1 MYGGTKT
8 EMERLIKDA
17 EKLDKSFKAQRDSNG
32 KLTLSFADVVDGIH
46 IIQQNLG
53 ITGTSAEEAG
63 TTIQG
68 SMASVKAA
76 WQDTLTAMGSGK
88 DLDKRL
94 DNLTKSVKKY
104 GENMKPILKQA
115 LKGAVSAIGELAPSV
130 AAEMPKLVVELAP
143 DVIRAGA
150 DIAGSLVS
158 GVYNEIAN
166 SNIDEVAKNLT
177 EKINQVIS
185 NADAKG
191 SGEKFALVV
200 NKVIGAGFNTIE
212 TFDFKEAATKL
223 TTWFNSAVDNI
234 NWGKLGKTVG
244 DAWKGV
250 WDFIGTSI
258 ETIDWENVG
267 EKISEFINA
276 IDWGGIL
283 TSMFKVIGG
292 IIKNMPE
299 LLKGVIE
306 NLDFDNAASAF
317 ALWYGPKMAKKLL
330 NHFQTNT
337 DTKSVLTDS
346 GKEVGTHVGS
356 GLTSKGE
363 GMASG
368 LVGKISSGLKTAG
381 TIAEAFS
388 IGYTI
393 GTLIRNGLEAVAPGI
408 MKPIDDAVTWWLD
421 NSEAGKWLL
430 KLTGD
435 AQKAE
440 TAEKASQRVAKQRQ
454 EIAKKYEAM
463 GIDTLGGTSSG
474 LTAARTTLLA
484 QRNSWTPN
492 LVGGSTSST
501 PRINSAADYK
511 IYLDSGKL
519 VGGTSKAYSSAS
531 ANSYNYVTK
540 GYSR

>member
-1 MYGGTKT
+1 
-8 EMERLIKDA
+8 MERLIKDA

-32 KLTLSFADVVDGIH
+32 KLTLSFADVVNGIH
-46 IIQQNLG
+46 IVQQNLG

-68 SMASVKAA
+68 SLASVKAA

-104 GENMKPILKQA
+104 GENMKPILRQA

-130 AAEMPKLVVELAP
+130 AAELPKLVVELAP
-143 DVIRAGA
+143 DVIKAGA
-150 DIAGSLVS
+150 DIAGSLV
-158 GVYNEIAN
+158 GGIYNEIAN
-166 SNIDEVAKNLT
+166 SNIDEGAKNLT

-223 TTWFNSAVDNI
+223 TNWFNSAVDNI

-258 ETIDWENVG
+258 ENIDWENLG
-267 EKISEFINA
+267 AKISEFINA

-283 TSMFKVIGG
+283 QSMFKVIGG

-299 LLKGVIE
+299 LLKGVIS

-330 NHFQTNT
+330 NHFQT
-337 DTKSVLTDS
+337 DGSTKKTLTDAGTEA
-346 GKEVGTHVGS
+346 GKTIGTGVEGQGNKIGS
-356 GLTSKGE
+356 GLGSK
-363 GMASG
+363 
-368 LVGKISSGLKTAG
+368 LKAG
-381 TIAEAFS
+381 FEAFAVGWAVGTWIYNQFKS
-388 IGYTI
+388 QFDAAGEALGHSMADGIRDQIEDIIETTNYDTQVKIG
-393 GTLIRNGLEAVAPGI
+393 
-408 MKPIDDAVTWWLD
+408 
-421 NSEAGKWLL
+421 
-430 KLTGD
+430 
-435 AQKAE
+435 
-440 TAEKASQRVAKQRQ
+440 
-454 EIAKKYEAM
+454 KKYEAL
-463 GIDTLGGTSSG
+463 GYKIDYSNSVSLERSIND
-474 LTAARTTLLA
+474 ARTTHLA
-484 QRNSWTPN
+484 RQNSWTPN

-501 PRINSAADYK
+501 PPRINSAADYK

-531 ANSYNYVTK
+531 ANAYNYVTK

>member
-1 MYGGTKT
+1 MDVFDLYAKISLDSKGYEKGLTSAKGSFDKFKINVSDALKAVAKTTTAAVTAGAAATGKVIKDAVANYGEYEQLVGGVDTLFKDSSQKVQDYANRAFSSVQISANQYMSMVTEFSAALIQSVGGDTDKAADAANRALVDMADNWNKMGSEVESVKNAYRGFSKQNYTMLDNLKLGYGGTKT

-32 KLTLSFADVVDGIH
+32 KLTLSFADVVNGIH
-46 IIQQNLG
+46 IVQQNLG

-68 SMASVKAA
+68 SLASVKAA

-88 DLDKRL
+88 DLDKKL

-130 AAEMPKLVVELAP
+130 AAELPKLVVELAP

-158 GVYNEIAN
+158 GIYNEIAN
-166 SNIDEVAKNLT
+166 SNIDEGAKNLT

-212 TFDFKEAATKL
+212 TFDFKETATKL

-258 ETIDWENVG
+258 ENIDWE
-267 EKISEFINA
+267 
-276 IDWGGIL
+276 
-283 TSMFKVIGG
+283 
-292 IIKNMPE
+292 
-299 LLKGVIE
+299 
-306 NLDFDNAASAF
+306 
-317 ALWYGPKMAKKLL
+317 
-330 NHFQTNT
+330 
-337 DTKSVLTDS
+337 
-346 GKEVGTHVGS
+346 
-356 GLTSKGE
+356 
-363 GMASG
+363 
-368 LVGKISSGLKTAG
+368 
-381 TIAEAFS
+381 
-388 IGYTI
+388 
-393 GTLIRNGLEAVAPGI
+393 
-408 MKPIDDAVTWWLD
+408 
-421 NSEAGKWLL
+421 
-430 KLTGD
+430 
-435 AQKAE
+435 KAE
-440 TAEKASQRVAKQRQ
+440 GEHQRA
-454 EIAKKYEAM
+454 IW
-463 GIDTLGGTSSG
+463 GC
-474 LTAARTTLLA
+474 
-484 QRNSWTPN
+484 
-492 LVGGSTSST
+492 
-501 PRINSAADYK
+501 
-511 IYLDSGKL
+511 
-519 VGGTSKAYSSAS
+519 
-531 ANSYNYVTK
+531 K
-540 GYSR
+540 GRS

>member
-1 MYGGTKT
+1 MYGGTKS
-8 EMERLIKDA
+8 EMERLLKDA
-17 EKLDKSFKAQRDSNG
+17 DALNAKQG
-32 KLTLSFADVVDGIH
+32 KYTKYSINSFADIVEAIHVV
-46 IIQQNLG
+46 QQNLG

-68 SMASVKAA
+68 SLASVKAA

-104 GENMKPILKQA
+104 GENMKPILRQA

-130 AAEMPKLVVELAP
+130 AAELPKLVVELAP

-158 GVYNEIAN
+158 GIYNEIAN
-166 SNIDEVAKNLT
+166 SKIDEGAKNLT

-212 TFDFKEAATKL
+212 TFDFKEAAGKL
-223 TTWFNSAVDNI
+223 TTWFNSAVNNI

-267 EKISEFINA
+267 AKISEFINA

-299 LLKGVIE
+299 LLKGVIS

-337 DTKSVLTDS
+337 DTKSVLTNS
-346 GKEVGTHVGS
+346 GKEVGTHVGT
-356 GLTSKGE
+356 GLTGQGE

-393 GTLIRNGLEAVAPGI
+393 GTLIRSGLEAVAPGI
-408 MKPIDDAVTWWLD
+408 MQAIDDAITWGLD
-421 NSEAGKWLL
+421 NSGAGKWLL

-435 AQKAE
+435 YGKEEAAFDKLA
-440 TAEKASQRVAKQRQ
+440 AASKRRD
-454 EIAKKYEAM
+454 EIGKKYEAM
-463 GIDTLGGTSSG
+463 GISYSGTSSG

-484 QRNSWTPN
+484 QQSNWTPN

-501 PRINSAADYK
+501 PPRINSAADYK

>member
-1 MYGGTKT
+1 
-8 EMERLIKDA
+8 MERLLKDA
-17 EKLDKSFKAQRDSNG
+17 DALNAKQG
-32 KLTLSFADVVDGIH
+32 KYTKYSINSFADIVEAIHVV
-46 IIQQNLG
+46 QQNLG

-68 SMASVKAA
+68 SLASVKAA

-88 DLDKRL
+88 DLDKKL

-130 AAEMPKLVVELAP
+130 AAELPKLVVELAP

-158 GVYNEIAN
+158 GIYNEIAN
-166 SNIDEVAKNLT
+166 SNIDEGAKNLT

-330 NHFQTNT
+330 NHFQT
-337 DTKSVLTDS
+337 DGSTKKTLTDAGTEA
-346 GKEVGTHVGS
+346 GKTVGTGVEGQGNKIGNGLGS
-356 GLTSKGE
+356 K
-363 GMASG
+363 
-368 LVGKISSGLKTAG
+368 LKAG
-381 TIAEAFS
+381 FEAFAV
-388 IGYTI
+388 GWTI
-393 GTLIRNGLEAVAPGI
+393 GTWIYNQFKSQFDAAGEALGHSMADGIRDQIEDI
-408 MKPIDDAVTWWLD
+408 I
-421 NSEAGKWLL
+421 
-430 KLTGD
+430 
-435 AQKAE
+435 E
-440 TAEKASQRVAKQRQ
+440 TTNYDTQVK
-454 EIAKKYEAM
+454 IGKKYEAL
-463 GIDTLGGTSSG
+463 GYKIDYSNSVSLERSIND
-474 LTAARTTLLA
+474 ARTTQLS
-484 QRNSWTPN
+484 RSNTWTPN

-501 PRINSAADYK
+501 PPRINSAADYK
-511 IYLDSGKL
+511 IYIDSGKL